1 MQEGECS
8 KGVEPKGVIDMG
20 DILRD
25 VGLQI
30 NKNTGEITIRT
41 STKVSLLKAANSKE
55 AQDWGDCIVAWIEA
69 ISAEQD

>member
-1 MQEGECS
+1 M
-8 KGVEPKGVIDMG
+8 EPKGVIDMG

-41 STKVSLLKAANSKE
+41 STKMSQLKAANGKE

>member
-1 MQEGECS
+1 
-8 KGVEPKGVIDMG
+8 MG

-41 STKVSLLKAANSKE
+41 SSKMSQLKAANSNE